1 MQCKEG
7 VIKKE
12 ILEQRG
18 ALIGRG
24 ISLDLLRLTDMKKR
38 INEFD
43 TVKIINKN
51 VIGTAVDITNING
64 RDIYLIEDKEK
75 TFYESG
81 DWEYKIH
88 QCLEDDLELVK
99 RAD

>member
-1 MQCKEG
+1 MQRNKDIKE
-7 VIKKE
+7 
-12 ILEQRG
+12 
-18 ALIGRG
+18 
-24 ISLDLLRLTDMKKR
+24 R

-43 TVKIINKN
+43 TVKIVNKN

-81 DWEYKIH
+81 DWEHKIH

-99 RAD
+99 KADWYVKGWLFCNCI

>member
-1 MQCKEG
+1 MKE
-7 VIKKE
+7 
-12 ILEQRG
+12 
-18 ALIGRG
+18 
-24 ISLDLLRLTDMKKR
+24 R

-43 TVKIINKN
+43 IVRIVNKN

-64 RDIYLIEDKEK
+64 RNIYLIEDKEK

-81 DWEYKIH
+81 EWEYKIH
-88 QCLEDDLELVK
+88 QCLEDELELIK

>member
-1 MQCKEG
+1 M
-7 VIKKE
+7 
-12 ILEQRG
+12 LW
-18 ALIGRG
+18 
-24 ISLDLLRLTDMKKR
+24 LTDMKKR

-75 TFYESG
+75 TFHESG
-81 DWEYKIH
+81 EWEYKIH